1 MIQEANLENFCLH
14 ESTKKL
20 FVSNINE
27 LLKSHPKLSV
37 TIKVYKPKRS
47 LSQNN
52 LSHKWYSEISKYLI
66 QSGRT
71 WMTEEKVKNDLKA
84 TFLGYEEIEQTN
96 FVTGEITVRE
106 QLRQTSKLDT
116 GDMYQYMT
124 KIEAWCAQF
133 GLQLTIPHTSEY
145 MKLKDQQER

>member
-1 MIQEANLENFCLH
+1 MNIENFCLH

-20 FVSNINE
+20 FDSNINE

-71 WMTEEKVKNDLKA
+71 WMTEEKVKSDLKA

-145 MKLKDQQER
+145 MKLKEQQER

>member
-1 MIQEANLENFCLH
+1 MNIENFCLH

-20 FVSNINE
+20 FDNSINE

-96 FVTGEITVRE
+96 FVTGEIIVRE

-116 GDMYQYMT
+116 SDMCQYMT

-145 MKLKDQQER
+145 MKLKEQQER